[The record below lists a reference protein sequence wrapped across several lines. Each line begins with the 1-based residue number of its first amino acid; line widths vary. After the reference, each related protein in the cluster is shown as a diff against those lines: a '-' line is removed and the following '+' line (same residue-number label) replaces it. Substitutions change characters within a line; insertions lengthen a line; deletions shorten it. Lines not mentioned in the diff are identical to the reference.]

1 MTVSTPSSADNNQR
15 PNAERVASPLV
26 AHRIQAVGAEAE
38 PQLRKVALGAKTLH
52 LLGQLPALGSELLA
66 PFEIPL
72 ARGRGIA
79 LCPAALSGPL
89 TFVSTLPNIEKHACI
104 AQIVH
109 LHEHCEIEFPEA
121 VVHHVSSDDLEHW
134 QEFDAYHADVRAL
147 GYSLAAASAPSV
159 LAFKHAFGVGVAEST
174 RVAHGLFALLKG
186 RFVAAEVPHD
196 QLQAADVDRFL
207 SKLRMA
213 LPLFSRPT

>member
-1 MTVSTPSSADNNQR
+1 MGTTMEAS
-15 PNAERVASPLV
+15 VASPLV
-26 AHRIQAVGAEAE
+26 AHRIQGVGVEAGE
-38 PQLRKVALGAKTLH
+38 EVRKVALGSKTLH
-52 LLGQLPALGSELLA
+52 LLGQLPAIGSELLA
-66 PFEIPL
+66 AFQIPL
-72 ARGRGIA
+72 ARGDGGA
-79 LCPAALSGPL
+79 LCRASLSGPL

-109 LHEHCEIEFPEA
+109 LHEHCHTEFPEA

-134 QEFDAYHADVRAL
+134 RELDAYHADVRAL
-147 GYSLAAASAPSV
+147 GYSLSAASAPSA
-159 LAFKHAFGVGVAEST
+159 LAFKRAFGVGVAEST

-186 RFVAAEVPHD
+186 RFVAVDVPHN

-213 LPLFSRPT
+213 LPLFIQPA